1 MREELDRLLEDGPSD
16 KEVEDAR
23 NGMLQERL
31 LNRSSDGTIASAWT
45 AYLELGRTFTSF
57 SLAFEDR
64 IRALTAAEVN
74 AAIRRLIDPSKM
86 TVVIAGDKAKG
97 AK

>member
-1 MREELDRLLEDGPSD
+1 MSNEFHAAISSIEEII
-16 KEVEDAR
+16 EDAR

-64 IRALTAAEVN
+64 IRALQSSG
-74 AAIRRLIDPSKM
+74 R
-86 TVVIAGDKAKG
+86 
-97 AK
+97 